1 MFFVQVGLLLIVM
14 PWWPLFWEHNYFA
27 LAWPSLRTLLTN
39 NFVRGA
45 VSGLGI
51 VNLCAGFVDLAYL
64 FGARPS
70 SVSER
75 PERVEERDSGDG
87 SLHDGTR

>member
-1 MFFVQVGLLLIVM
+1 
-14 PWWPLFWEHNYFA
+14 
-27 LAWPSLRTLLTN
+27 
-39 NFVRGA
+39 
-45 VSGLGI
+45 LGI